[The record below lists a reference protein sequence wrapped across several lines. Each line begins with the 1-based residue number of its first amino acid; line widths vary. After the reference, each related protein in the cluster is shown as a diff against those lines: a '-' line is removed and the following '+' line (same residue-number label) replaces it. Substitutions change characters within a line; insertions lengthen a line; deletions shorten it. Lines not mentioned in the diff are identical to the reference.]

1 MGPHLGTFF
10 SFWVPKRSPLSFQ
23 GPHLPEKNLDKVVF
37 FRLGEL
43 KKHPGKPHR
52 KSSKCLRGGGG
63 SSRDTLKSYYF
74 TVDFDFTVVLSM
86 KGYWSCVKLVDHAM
100 MQLLIMYK
108 TVYHAVIELLIMY
121 EICWSSNDRLLIMDE
136 ICLSCNDRLLIMGM
150 ICLSCNDRLLI
161 IGMICLSCN
170 DRLLIMEMICLS
182 CNDRLL
188 IMGMIC
194 WSCNDR
200 GVDHV
205 WCITKS
211 CHHESYRDHYPGIYW
226 TFTANL
232 WFMTFATPTN
242 WIYSV
247 TAIRTQRGLQKN
259 CL

>member
-1 MGPHLGTFF
+1 MWRWPNQEHQL
-10 SFWVPKRSPLSFQ
+10 WWREQYLQ
-23 GPHLPEKNLDKVVF
+23 GAVRVLKLFLKKFTCQPTLRD
-37 FRLGEL
+37 FRLGAFLLHCWFWLHCWPLYE
-43 KKHPGKPHR
+43 R
-52 KSSKCLRGGGG
+52 
-63 SSRDTLKSYYF
+63 
-74 TVDFDFTVVLSM
+74 
-86 KGYWSCVKLVDHAM
+86 
-100 MQLLIMYK
+100 LLIMYK

-211 CHHESYRDHYPGIYW
+211 CHHESWGTEVR
-226 TFTANL
+226 NL
-232 WFMTFATPTN
+232 RV
-242 WIYSV
+242 I
-247 TAIRTQRGLQKN
+247 
-259 CL
+259 